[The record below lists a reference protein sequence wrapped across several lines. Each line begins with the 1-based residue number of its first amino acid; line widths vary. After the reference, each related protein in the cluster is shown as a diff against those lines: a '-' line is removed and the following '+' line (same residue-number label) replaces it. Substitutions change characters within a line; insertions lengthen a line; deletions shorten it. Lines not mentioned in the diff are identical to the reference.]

1 MILNGNFLERANP
14 ERGRFRSLLLT
25 SLQHFLKDAHAKR
38 TARKRGGEVE
48 LISWD
53 EWMAEAPSRLTVP
66 AQALESWSPER
77 IFDVRWAATV
87 AERSLRSLQEECAS
101 LGRQR
106 VFDALQGALIA
117 SREEVSYEAL
127 SRELGVGVP
136 ELRNALHRL
145 RQRYRQLLRSEVAA
159 TMENPDKVDTELRYL
174 VAALAAGGH

>member
-1 MILNGNFLERANP
+1 MILKGNFLERANP

-25 SLQHFLKDAHAKR
+25 SLQHFLKDAHAKG

-53 EWMAEAPSRLTVP
+53 EWLAEAPSRLTVP

-87 AERSLRSLQEECAS
+87 AERSLRCLQEECAS

-106 VFDALQGALIA
+106 VFDTLQGALIA

-159 TMENPDKVDTELRYL
+159 TVESPDEVDSELRYL

>member
-1 MILNGNFLERANP
+1 MAGRSALASHRAGAGLGILVAGTNLRRPLGGDG
-14 ERGRFRSLLLT
+14 RG
-25 SLQHFLKDAHAKR
+25 
-38 TARKRGGEVE
+38 
-48 LISWD
+48 
-53 EWMAEAPSRLTVP
+53 
-66 AQALESWSPER
+66 ALP
-77 IFDVRWAATV
+77 
-87 AERSLRSLQEECAS
+87 LRCLQEECAS

-106 VFDALQGALIA
+106 VFDTLQGALIA

-159 TMENPDKVDTELRYL
+159 TVESPDEVDSELRYL